1 MNIITDMKT
10 SFYLCILVVFLFFSC
25 SKEKE
30 KSLDIQDIN
39 GYWEIVQAQNP
50 YGKNVIYNINTQ
62 VDYFEIKDSLG
73 FRKKLKPDLN
83 GNYTTSKAVERFTWK
98 NENDTLRLKYKTPMD
113 TWEVDVLRLNDS
125 LMLIKNKDD
134 FLYTYKRFEAINI
147 NAE

>member
-1 MNIITDMKT
+1 MKT